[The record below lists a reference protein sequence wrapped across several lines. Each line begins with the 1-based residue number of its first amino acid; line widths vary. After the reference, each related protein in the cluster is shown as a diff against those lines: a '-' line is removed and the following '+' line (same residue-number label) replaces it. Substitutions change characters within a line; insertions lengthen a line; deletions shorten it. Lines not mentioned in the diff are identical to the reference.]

1 MSVSDC
7 LWPHELQHVRLPCPS
22 PSPRVCST
30 SCPLTQWCH
39 PTRSTIH
46 VELTV
51 ICGLRLGVK
60 IQYLSLLTQ
69 LHGIISKNPPF
80 SSLYQ
85 VVHQAAVHVWMCFCP
100 IGLFILVPM
109 LHCLNYY
116 CFFHKSYIQYFKSSY
131 FLQFLFSR
139 LPWLFSVLW
148 ISGYIYEIGCQF
160 TQNFNCIFIQLY
172 LCYIPFYYSI

>member
-1 MSVSDC
+1 MLFSHSIMSVSDC
-7 LWPHELQHVRLPCPS
+7 FTTPWTTACEASLSFTISQSLLNLMSFESVMPS
-22 PSPRVCST
+22 N
-30 SCPLTQWCH
+30 Q
-39 PTRSTIH
+39 RSTIY

-60 IQYLSLLTQ
+60 IQCLSLLTQ
-69 LHGIISKNPPF
+69 LHGIIPKNPPF

-109 LHCLNYY
+109 LHCLNYH

-148 ISGYIYEIGCQF
+148 ISGYI
-160 TQNFNCIFIQLY
+160 
-172 LCYIPFYYSI
+172 